1 MSRAEENWTK
11 KVKRN
16 NTKKKIW
23 KVDMEIATLN
33 KQKAV
38 VRVKC
43 NVSRHIYYQYFTF
56 KSLR

>member
-1 MSRAEENWTK
+1 MSRAEENKTK

-38 VRVKC
+38 VKVMC

-56 KSLR
+56 KSLG